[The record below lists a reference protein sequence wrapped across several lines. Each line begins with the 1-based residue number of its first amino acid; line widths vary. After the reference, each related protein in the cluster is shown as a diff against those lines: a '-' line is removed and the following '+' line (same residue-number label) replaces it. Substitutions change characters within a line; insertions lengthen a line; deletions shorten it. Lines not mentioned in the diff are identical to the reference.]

1 LRDRDLTLSLFERIM
16 TITTPSGYEANF
28 IDVDELTY
36 GQRRK
41 IQRILFKNTRA
52 SYKDTDIIFDSQDE
66 IIKLV
71 LISVKVNGKLITENP
86 IEEVLSWKNVKDG
99 EAVFAET
106 SKYVN
111 AESIFGIDE
120 EKESKKK

>member
-1 LRDRDLTLSLFERIM
+1 M